1 MHSMF
6 KLLLISITVTLF
18 CLEAEATDYTITILP
33 DEVTQDN
40 LHVLGGILNTAE
52 SSEKVNKLLRRVAL
66 AAVEETNK
74 NLSARID
81 DLGFLKLDDNTTVQL
96 YDGDSITVKGGMN
109 DCGGKPRIQY
119 KWKGV
124 PALNTTQY
132 TPTAIF
138 LTKMNDSGQC
148 KNIRT
153 IFLIRP
159 EHLNRCSTYSPTPK

>member
-1 MHSMF
+1 ML
-6 KLLLISITVTLF
+6 KLLFISITVTLF

-40 LHVLGGILNTAE
+40 LHVLGGILNTVKPG
-52 SSEKVNKLLRRVAL
+52 EKVHQLLRRVAL
-66 AAVEETNK
+66 ASVEETNK

-81 DLGFLKLDDNTTVQL
+81 NLGSLKLDDDTSVQL
-96 YDGDSITVKGGMN
+96 YDGDLITVKGGMN

-119 KWKGV
+119 KWKGA
-124 PALNTTQY
+124 PTLNTTQY

-138 LTKMNDSGQC
+138 LTKMNDFGQC
-148 KNIRT
+148 ENFRT

-159 EHLNRCSTYSPTPK
+159 EHLNRCSTYSPTRK

>member
-1 MHSMF
+1 MRNML
-6 KLLLISITVTLF
+6 KLLFICITVTLF

-33 DEVTQDN
+33 DEVTQND
-40 LHVLGGILNTAE
+40 LHVLGEILNTVE
-52 SSEKVNKLLRRVAL
+52 SSEKANKLLRRVAL
-66 AAVEETNK
+66 ASVEETNK

-81 DLGFLKLDDNTTVQL
+81 DLGSLKLDDDTSIQL

-119 KWKGV
+119 KWKEAPTPGT
-124 PALNTTQY
+124 NQY

-138 LTKMNDSGQC
+138 LTKMNDFGQC
-148 KNIRT
+148 ENFRT

-159 EHLNRCSTYSPTPK
+159 EHVNRCFMDSPTRR

>member
-1 MHSMF
+1 ML
-6 KLLLISITVTLF
+6 KLLFISITVTFF

-40 LHVLGGILNTAE
+40 LHVLGGILNTVE
-52 SSEKVNKLLRRVAL
+52 SSEKVNQLLRRVAL
-66 AAVEETNK
+66 ASVEETNK

-81 DLGFLKLDDNTTVQL
+81 DLGSLKLDDDTSVQL

-119 KWKGV
+119 KWKGA
-124 PALNTTQY
+124 PTPGTTQY

-138 LTKMNDSGQC
+138 LTKMSDFGRCENF
-148 KNIRT
+148 RT

-159 EHLNRCSTYSPTPK
+159 IHVNRCSTYSPMSK

>member
-33 DEVTQDN
+33 DEVAQGN
-40 LHVLGGILNTAE
+40 LHVLGEVLNTIE
-52 SSEKVNKLLRRVAL
+52 SSEKSNQLLRRVAL
-66 AAVEETNK
+66 ASVEETNK

-81 DLGFLKLDDNTTVQL
+81 NLGSLKLDDDTTVQL

-119 KWKGV
+119 KWKGA
-124 PALNTTQY
+124 PTPGTTQY

-138 LTKMNDSGQC
+138 LTKMSDFGRCENF
-148 KNIRT
+148 RT

-159 EHLNRCSTYSPTPK
+159 IHVNRCSTYSPMSK